1 MILLFV
7 AVIWVLLL
15 IPTCIFAIALCRV
28 ASIAD
33 KQERI
38 AFQQWFDSNKSNIN
52 KKGLTPHEHRP

>member
-1 MILLFV
+1 MILLSV

-33 KQERI
+33 KQDRI
-38 AFQQWFDSNKSNIN
+38 AFQQWFDSNESNIK
-52 KKGLTPHEHRP
+52 KKGLTTHEQRP

>member
-1 MILLFV
+1 MMLLFV

-15 IPTCIFAIALCRV
+15 IPTCIFAIALCHV

-38 AFQQWFDSNKSNIN
+38 AFQQWFDSNESNIK
-52 KKGLTPHEHRP
+52 KKGLTPHEQRP